1 VANDWLILFINLAWV
16 IKFSRRD
23 MNKRSQKELQ
33 RALEK
38 NPSCYVLITCG
49 QPSEDGQ
56 MQVEMT
62 YQGDTALAAYLLQG
76 AQSFI
81 NQEEEQEKEDYPNLQ
96 LVIDAQRKI

>member
-1 VANDWLILFINLAWV
+1 
-16 IKFSRRD
+16 
-23 MNKRSQKELQ
+23 MNKRDRKHLKE
-33 RALEK
+33 ALDK

-62 YQGDTALAAYLLQG
+62 YQGDATLAAYLLQG

-81 NQEEEQEKEDYPNLQ
+81 DQEEEQGNHSFPVTHLGLSK
-96 LVIDAQRKI
+96 

>member
-1 VANDWLILFINLAWV
+1 MSKSCGKHL
-16 IKFSRRD
+16 
-23 MNKRSQKELQ
+23 KE
-33 RALEK
+33 ALDK

-62 YQGDTALAAYLLQG
+62 YQGDAALAAYLLQG

-81 NQEEEQEKEDYPNLQ
+81 DHEEEFDEHYPLQ
-96 LVIDAQRKI
+96 SIRLVK